1 VKGRRWIGGS
11 LLRLGVAGVALLW
24 ALPFGVLAL
33 WAFTR
38 AWYFPDALPRAWSI
52 AGWQQLL
59 SWGSQFRAAFGQ
71 SLQIALF
78 TTLLALGVGIPAGRV
93 LGTRPVPAW
102 LRLLLLL
109 PIITSP
115 LAVLMGIQ
123 GVLIRLRLDS
133 TLLAVVLV
141 HLIPTIP
148 YMALVMGSVFAR
160 FDRGYEA
167 QARCLGA
174 DPWQVWWQVT
184 LPLIAPGAAIGAVF
198 AFLISWNEF
207 LLTFFVGGGRVLTLP
222 MLLYSLLQGG
232 KQYPGGCSGLP
243 VAAAGVVGL
252 AGGQRLFGAGHR
264 ATPHRGS
271 RGGELISLQGQVGPL
286 QSSSHPLNLG
296 LEAAISLQPYL
307 PQGRGNYLQA
317 KLGALGT
324 KLHTG

>member
-1 VKGRRWIGGS
+1 MKGRRAGSLSGWMAGS
-11 LLRLGVAGVALLW
+11 LLRLGVVGAVFLW
-24 ALPFGVLAL
+24 FLPFGVLGL

-38 AWYFPDALPRAWSI
+38 AWFFPAALPQAWSL
-52 AGWQQLL
+52 AGWQQFLER
-59 SWGSQFRAAFGQ
+59 GSQLRAAFGQ
-71 SLQIALF
+71 SLQIALL

-93 LGTRPVPAW
+93 LGTRPLPAW

-109 PIITSP
+109 PVITSP

-123 GVLIRLRLDS
+123 GVLIRLRLEG
-133 TLLAVVLV
+133 TLLGVVLV

-184 LPLIAPGAAIGAVF
+184 LPLVAPGAAIGAVF

-232 KQYPGGCSGLP
+232 NHTSVAVVALLSVLPGWLALL
-243 VAAAGVVGL
+243 AASLCLGQAVGL
-252 AGGQRLFGAGHR
+252 A
-264 ATPHRGS
+264 PN
-271 RGGELISLQGQVGPL
+271 EIP
-286 QSSSHPLNLG
+286 
-296 LEAAISLQPYL
+296 EE
-307 PQGRGNYLQA
+307 GN
-317 KLGALGT
+317 
-324 KLHTG
+324 

>member
-1 VKGRRWIGGS
+1 MKGRHIHRWIGGS

-38 AWYFPDALPRAWSI
+38 AWYFPDALPQAWSL

-59 SWGSQFRAAFGQ
+59 FPFAGRGSQFWAAFGQ

-93 LGTRPVPAW
+93 LGTHPVPAW

-109 PIITSP
+109 PVITSP

-123 GVLIRLRLDS
+123 GVLIRLRLDG
-133 TLLAVVLV
+133 TLLGVVLV
-141 HLIPTIP
+141 HLIPTLP

-160 FDRGYEA
+160 FDRGYEV

-232 KQYPGGCSGLP
+232 NNTLVAVVALLSVVPGWLALLGASLCLGQAIGLP
-243 VAAAGVVGL
+243 PA
-252 AGGQRLFGAGHR
+252 
-264 ATPHRGS
+264 
-271 RGGELISLQGQVGPL
+271 
-286 QSSSHPLNLG
+286 
-296 LEAAISLQPYL
+296 EAQEEESC
-307 PQGRGNYLQA
+307 
-317 KLGALGT
+317 
-324 KLHTG
+324 

>member
-1 VKGRRWIGGS
+1 MHRWIGGS

-38 AWYFPDALPRAWSI
+38 AWYFPDALPQAWSLV
-52 AGWQQLL
+52 GWQQLL
-59 SWGSQFRAAFGQ
+59 FAPAGGGSQFRAAFGQ

-93 LGTRPVPAW
+93 LGTHPVPAW

-109 PIITSP
+109 PVITSP

-123 GVLIRLRLDS
+123 GVLIRLRLDGA
-133 TLLAVVLV
+133 LLGVVLV

-232 KQYPGGCSGLP
+232 NNTLVAVVALLSVVPGWLALLGASVCLGQAIGLP
-243 VAAAGVVGL
+243 PA
-252 AGGQRLFGAGHR
+252 
-264 ATPHRGS
+264 
-271 RGGELISLQGQVGPL
+271 
-286 QSSSHPLNLG
+286 
-296 LEAAISLQPYL
+296 EAQEEES
-307 PQGRGNYLQA
+307 
-317 KLGALGT
+317 
-324 KLHTG
+324 

>member
-232 KQYPGGCSGLP
+232 NNTLVAVVALLSVVPGWLALLGASVCLGQAIGLP
-243 VAAAGVVGL
+243 PAEV
-252 AGGQRLFGAGHR
+252 QE
-264 ATPHRGS
+264 
-271 RGGELISLQGQVGPL
+271 GES
-286 QSSSHPLNLG
+286 
-296 LEAAISLQPYL
+296 
-307 PQGRGNYLQA
+307 
-317 KLGALGT
+317 
-324 KLHTG
+324 

>member
-1 VKGRRWIGGS
+1 MKGRRWIGGS

-59 SWGSQFRAAFGQ
+59 FAPAGGGSQFRAAFGQ

-232 KQYPGGCSGLP
+232 NNTLVAAVAFLSLLPGWLALLGASVCLGQAIGLP
-243 VAAAGVVGL
+243 P
-252 AGGQRLFGAGHR
+252 
-264 ATPHRGS
+264 T
-271 RGGELISLQGQVGPL
+271 
-286 QSSSHPLNLG
+286 
-296 LEAAISLQPYL
+296 EAQEEES
-307 PQGRGNYLQA
+307 
-317 KLGALGT
+317 
-324 KLHTG
+324 

>member
-1 VKGRRWIGGS
+1 MKGRRARSISAWMEGS
-11 LLRLGVAGVALLW
+11 LLRLGVVGVTLLW
-24 ALPFGVLAL
+24 ALPFGVLGL

-38 AWYFPDALPRAWSI
+38 AWFFPDALPQAWSL

-59 SWGSQFRAAFGQ
+59 EGGSQLRAAFGQ
-71 SLQIALF
+71 SLQIALL

-109 PIITSP
+109 PVITSP

-123 GVLIRLRLDS
+123 GVLIRLRLEG
-133 TLLAVVLV
+133 TLLGVVLV

-184 LPLIAPGAAIGAVF
+184 LPLVAPGAAIGAVF

-232 KQYPGGCSGLP
+232 NNTLVAVVALLSALPGWLALL
-243 VAAAGVVGL
+243 AASLCLGQAVGL
-252 AGGQRLFGAGHR
+252 AP
-264 ATPHRGS
+264 TEIP
-271 RGGELISLQGQVGPL
+271 E
-286 QSSSHPLNLG
+286 
-296 LEAAISLQPYL
+296 EED
-307 PQGRGNYLQA
+307 
-317 KLGALGT
+317 
-324 KLHTG
+324 

>member
-1 VKGRRWIGGS
+1 MKGRRACSLSGWMEGS
-11 LLRLGVAGVALLW
+11 LLRLGVVGVTFLW
-24 ALPFGVLAL
+24 ALPFGVLGL

-38 AWYFPDALPRAWSI
+38 AWFFPDALPQAWSL
-52 AGWQQLL
+52 AGWQEFLER
-59 SWGSQFRAAFGQ
+59 GSQLRAAFGQ
-71 SLQIALF
+71 SLQIALL

-93 LGTRPVPAW
+93 LGTRPLPAW

-109 PIITSP
+109 PVITSP

-123 GVLIRLRLDS
+123 GVLIRLRLEG
-133 TLLAVVLV
+133 TLLGVVLV

-160 FDRGYEA
+160 FDRSYEA

-184 LPLIAPGAAIGAVF
+184 LPLVAPGAAIGAAF

-232 KQYPGGCSGLP
+232 NHTSMAVVALLSVLPGWLALL
-243 VAAAGVVGL
+243 AASFCLGQAVGL
-252 AGGQRLFGAGHR
+252 AP
-264 ATPHRGS
+264 TVIP
-271 RGGELISLQGQVGPL
+271 E
-286 QSSSHPLNLG
+286 
-296 LEAAISLQPYL
+296 E
-307 PQGRGNYLQA
+307 GN
-317 KLGALGT
+317 
-324 KLHTG
+324 